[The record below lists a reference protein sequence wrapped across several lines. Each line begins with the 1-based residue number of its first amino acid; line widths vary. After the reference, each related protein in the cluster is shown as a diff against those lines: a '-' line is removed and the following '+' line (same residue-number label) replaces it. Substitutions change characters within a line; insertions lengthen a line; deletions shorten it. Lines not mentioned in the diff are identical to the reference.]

1 VKEETIDSSS
11 ICQQSFQIPFLPL
24 PQSSSSLLLE
34 RITPS
39 TNILTSPPA
48 SATGNRRASVRQ
60 QKRRSLRE
68 PNHAKDGSMSA
79 KKKPKLDNGNVLNTD
94 IGADNMAN
102 IDQTSTRS
110 NSTEQQLTENTTSKR
125 NKFFVSSK
133 DLFEFL

>member
-11 ICQQSFQIPFLPL
+11 ISQQSFQIPFLPL
-24 PQSSSSLLLE
+24 PQSSSSLLIE

-68 PNHAKDGSMSA
+68 PNNGKDSSGSA
-79 KKKPKLDNGNVLNTD
+79 KKKIKLDNGNLINTD
-94 IGADNMAN
+94 IMADNINN

-110 NSTEQQLTENTTSKR
+110 NSTDQQLTDNLTCK
-125 NKFFVSSK
+125 
-133 DLFEFL
+133 